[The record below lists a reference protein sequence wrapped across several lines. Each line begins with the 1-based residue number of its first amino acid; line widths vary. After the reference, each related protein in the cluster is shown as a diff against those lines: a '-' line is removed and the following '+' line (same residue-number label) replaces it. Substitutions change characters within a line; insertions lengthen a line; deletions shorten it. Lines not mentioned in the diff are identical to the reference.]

1 VLFGESTSRGIVSL
15 GLRLGAFGCAAIG
28 LSGRVILLVLCA
40 FVRRL
45 ISQGITPRVMG
56 FLRGH
61 EYYCN
66 EEILRPSRLF
76 DECKLIILLKAK
88 RFFFCP
94 LSVLRNA
101 LCFAWSTDWNN
112 LEQFSIIVKCNI
124 VEIIRYQDPCR
135 FRYCLAVWL
144 IAHLGTETLA
154 QTWNTGFFEEFYNNK
169 ILMRKVP
176 IQAFSEQ

>member
-1 VLFGESTSRGIVSL
+1 MLFGESTSRGIVSL

-28 LSGRVILLVLCA
+28 LSDRVILLVLCA

-76 DECKLIILLKAK
+76 DECNLAK
-88 RFFFCP
+88 G
-94 LSVLRNA
+94 
-101 LCFAWSTDWNN
+101 
-112 LEQFSIIVKCNI
+112 E
-124 VEIIRYQDPCR
+124 
-135 FRYCLAVWL
+135 
-144 IAHLGTETLA
+144 
-154 QTWNTGFFEEFYNNK
+154 TGFFWSFVCFVQCAVLCIEHR
-169 ILMRKVP
+169 L
-176 IQAFSEQ
+176 EQSGTVFDHR

>member
-1 VLFGESTSRGIVSL
+1 MLFGESTSRGIVSL

-28 LSGRVILLVLCA
+28 LSDRVILLVLCA

-88 RFFFCP
+88 RFF
-94 LSVLRNA
+94 LSFV
-101 LCFAWSTDWNN
+101 CFAQCVVLCMEHR
-112 LEQFSIIVKCNI
+112 LEQS
-124 VEIIRYQDPCR
+124 
-135 FRYCLAVWL
+135 
-144 IAHLGTETLA
+144 GTV
-154 QTWNTGFFEEFYNNK
+154 FDH
-169 ILMRKVP
+169 R
-176 IQAFSEQ
+176 